1 MNSELAYALKWIPW
15 SEAGFPKDKCP
26 WKNPYEMKREKHR
39 PKPEIEKEARR
50 LLGL

>member
-1 MNSELAYALKWIPW
+1 MSKELTYALKWVPW
-15 SEAGFPKDKCP
+15 SEEGFPKEKCP
-26 WKNPYEMKREKHR
+26 WRNPYEMKKHR